1 MSGEPKWIPTSSY
14 IKETRLY
21 QWMKKLGF
29 DDYDAFLNAST
40 DDIAWFWKEAEKAL
54 GIEWFHPYTE
64 TVNLSQGIP
73 WPKWYVGGKLNVVHN
88 AVHKWAEKENTK
100 DAPAL
105 KWEGEDGEVRAY
117 TYQELKKA
125 IAQAASGLRQL
136 GLQKGDVVTLYMPMI
151 PETVIA
157 MMAISQLGAIFS
169 PTFSGYGAEAVAT
182 RMNASESKMLITA
195 DGFLRRGKAVPM
207 KKEADEAARRTPTLE
222 KMIVIERLGSDVSWD
237 DKKDVAWSEMMKTG
251 GASPTPDVASLPSD
265 APMMLIYTSGT
276 TGTPKGTVHT
286 HAGFPIKSAF
296 DAGMCM
302 DVRPGDT
309 LFWFT
314 DMGWMMGPFL
324 VYGSLLNGASLLM
337 YEGSPDYPAPDRLW
351 QVTSDHEV
359 THVGISP
366 TLIRSLMKHGEEHVT
381 RHSLSRL
388 KAMASTGEPW
398 NPEPWKWL
406 FETVGKSR
414 IPIINYSGGTEISG
428 GILGNVLVKPITP
441 ITFNTAIPGMAAAVY
456 NEEGKPV
463 TGEVGELVLTK
474 PWVGMTNGF
483 WKEKERYENT
493 YWSRFPDVWVHGHWA
508 IQDEE
513 GYWTITGRSDDI
525 LNIAGKRLGPA
536 EMESALVEHEAVR
549 EAGTI
554 GIPHDVKGE
563 EAICFVVLQDEYT
576 FTDELEKELIALCG
590 EKLGKALRPSA
601 IFPVDDLPKTR
612 NAKVM
617 RRAIKAAFLNKNA
630 GDLSSLENPEAV
642 EHIRQLGKTF
652 KKTN

>member
-29 DDYDAFLNAST
+29 DDYDAFLNASI

-337 YEGSPDYPAPDRLW
+337 YESN
-351 QVTSDHEV
+351 
-359 THVGISP
+359 
-366 TLIRSLMKHGEEHVT
+366 IR
-381 RHSLSRL
+381 
-388 KAMASTGEPW
+388 P
-398 NPEPWKWL
+398 
-406 FETVGKSR
+406 
-414 IPIINYSGGTEISG
+414 
-428 GILGNVLVKPITP
+428 
-441 ITFNTAIPGMAAAVY
+441 
-456 NEEGKPV
+456 
-463 TGEVGELVLTK
+463 
-474 PWVGMTNGF
+474 
-483 WKEKERYENT
+483 
-493 YWSRFPDVWVHGHWA
+493 
-508 IQDEE
+508 
-513 GYWTITGRSDDI
+513 
-525 LNIAGKRLGPA
+525 
-536 EMESALVEHEAVR
+536 
-549 EAGTI
+549 
-554 GIPHDVKGE
+554 
-563 EAICFVVLQDEYT
+563 
-576 FTDELEKELIALCG
+576 
-590 EKLGKALRPSA
+590 
-601 IFPVDDLPKTR
+601 
-612 NAKVM
+612 
-617 RRAIKAAFLNKNA
+617 
-630 GDLSSLENPEAV
+630 
-642 EHIRQLGKTF
+642 
-652 KKTN
+652 